1 LLVDIVVRNHEV
13 VAARPTR
20 VTAPPIIL
28 VRTEGGHVLP
38 AIKWPSNF
46 SNGMSDR
53 LQNRVYGRLKGKAL
67 KQAFKVVRDNGGLDI
82 AGEYGSLE
90 INDKDFV
97 TG

>member
-1 LLVDIVVRNHEV
+1 
-13 VAARPTR
+13 
-20 VTAPPIIL
+20 
-28 VRTEGGHVLP
+28 
-38 AIKWPSNF
+38 
-46 SNGMSDR
+46 MSDR

-67 KQAFKVVRDNGGLDI
+67 KQAFKVVRDNGLDI

>member
-1 LLVDIVVRNHEV
+1 
-13 VAARPTR
+13 
-20 VTAPPIIL
+20 
-28 VRTEGGHVLP
+28 
-38 AIKWPSNF
+38 
-46 SNGMSDR
+46 MSDR

-90 INDKDFV
+90 IDDKVFV